1 MHECA
6 EHGLA
11 AHWLYKE
18 AENKMPVKESVV
30 DSETTTSSYLS
41 TEIEDQSSVEDELFH
56 KYSSLKAGHPVLRVE
71 SGHLFAAVIVR
82 YLRMKLLLIFLYQTH
97 TFPKICTNFLY
108 PV

>member
-30 DSETTTSSYLS
+30 DSGDNYIL
-41 TEIEDQSSVEDELFH
+41 
-56 KYSSLKAGHPVLRVE
+56 VLVNRNTR
-71 SGHLFAAVIVR
+71 SRFS
-82 YLRMKLLLIFLYQTH
+82 
-97 TFPKICTNFLY
+97 
-108 PV
+108 